1 MSQAEDGAQLIVSSA
16 VASLVAVQSHSNTE
30 HMPGKISVAA
40 IVTLLTAIWG
50 LGLAAVVSLVPLQ

>member
-1 MSQAEDGAQLIVSSA
+1 MQFIVSSA
-16 VASLVAVQSHSNTE
+16 AASLVAMQSHSNTD
-30 HMPGKISVAA
+30 HIPGKIAVSA

>member
-1 MSQAEDGAQLIVSSA
+1 MSQAEDGPQLIVSSA
-16 VASLVAVQSHSNTE
+16 AASLVAVQSHSNTE
-30 HMPGKISVAA
+30 HIPGKIAVAA